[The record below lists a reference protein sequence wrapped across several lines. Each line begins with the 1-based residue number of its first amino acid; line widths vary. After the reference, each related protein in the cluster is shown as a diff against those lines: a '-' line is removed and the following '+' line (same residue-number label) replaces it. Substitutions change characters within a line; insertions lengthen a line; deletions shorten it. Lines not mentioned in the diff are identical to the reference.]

1 MASEWTNA
9 IICRPQLTSPSID
22 TTSPLPPPRSHA
34 HLLRRHSVACH
45 RPPSGPVGLPDFS
58 TKSRQQRV
66 KRNPNFESTKC
77 STTAATH
84 SRRSPEMR
92 PPPTVARAPRATA
105 NSSPIGAMPPNMA
118 TASGSPSATPA
129 NATSPVIAGRAL
141 QLWYLLRL
149 SDSRWKGWGAWC
161 PPTLNCGVAEV
172 DK

>member
-1 MASEWTNA
+1 MNECNNLSASAHQPANRHNVAAAAAEVTRA
-9 IICRPQLTSPSID
+9 PATA
-22 TTSPLPPPRSHA
+22 PLGRLSSAPIWPI
-34 HLLRRHSVACH
+34 
-45 RPPSGPVGLPDFS
+45 GLPDFS

-141 QLWYLLRL
+141 QL
-149 SDSRWKGWGAWC
+149 
-161 PPTLNCGVAEV
+161 
-172 DK
+172 